1 VQVDGVSIIKD
12 KEVTGF
18 TNAEEG
24 VMNKY
29 EAVSQPSGPGSCEDA
44 MTAAGGAHTFPQS
57 EMRVARV
64 IVPRS
69 RRWVCSERRSP
80 SPPPP
85 AVCLQLQEAWDINGS
100 GEK

>member
-1 VQVDGVSIIKD
+1 MRVPALHTRHSIPCRQPVPLLLHPRLPVQVDGVSIIKD

-44 MTAAGGAHTFPQS
+44 MTAAGGAHTFPQIRDARGPCDCPT
-57 EMRVARV
+57 EQTMR
-64 IVPRS
+64 
-69 RRWVCSERRSP
+69 
-80 SPPPP
+80 
-85 AVCLQLQEAWDINGS
+85 LL
-100 GEK
+100 